1 MSRPVPSTA
10 GHGRGG
16 GDADD
21 HRWGEA
27 DGGGCGILRRPL
39 RRWWKWGAGAGA
51 GGRGGGVRDSAVF
64 FTWASEERFLE
75 AAGLATLRRIR
86 GGSGAARG
94 KEGRGSAWER
104 RDGTPGRAPH
114 GKGCTL
120 EEQRLVA
127 ENDVEPGLGWLAA
140 ACGRRIWRW
149 GGGPRAARPRS
160 DGSAG
165 VVSGG
170 YSRHDK
176 RSKLPG
182 WILSHLNDAHLNLS
196 TDMALHIAREFLR
209 RMAQPYDKT
218 GSGGKKTLLTEEDLQ
233 NMAQDG
239 MEM

>member
-1 MSRPVPSTA
+1 MGMRRSKASAERCPDLCPPQLVADAATET
-10 GHGRGG
+10 RTTTGG
-16 GDADD
+16 EKPM
-21 HRWGEA
+21 GEA
-27 DGGGCGILRRPL
+27 TGFCVGHCG
-39 RRWWKWGAGAGA
+39 GAGAVA

-64 FTWASEERFLE
+64 LLGPAKRGFWKQR
-75 AAGLATLRRIR
+75 GWRRCGR
-86 GGSGAARG
+86 SGAARG

-160 DGSAG
+160 DGSTG

-170 YSRHDK
+170 C
-176 RSKLPG
+176 G
-182 WILSHLNDAHLNLS
+182 
-196 TDMALHIAREFLR
+196 R
-209 RMAQPYDKT
+209 RVWDRDGHQVAPPT
-218 GSGGKKTLLTEEDLQ
+218 ACEGGR
-233 NMAQDG
+233 MG
-239 MEM
+239 